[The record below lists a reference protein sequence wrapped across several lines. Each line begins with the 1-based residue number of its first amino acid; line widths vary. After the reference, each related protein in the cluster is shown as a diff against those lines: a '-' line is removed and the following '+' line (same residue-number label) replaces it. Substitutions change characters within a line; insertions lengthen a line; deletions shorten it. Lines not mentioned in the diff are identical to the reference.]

1 MSVYS
6 TSYYRSICLSSY
18 IVFIFTKACG
28 FSEVELRKLGAI
40 IGQCLIPT
48 FVI

>member
-6 TSYYRSICLSSY
+6 SYYYRSICLSSY

-28 FSEVELRKLGAI
+28 FSQVELRKLGAI
-40 IGQCLIPT
+40 IGKCLVVT